1 MERKIRKI
9 LVELGLKQYLPG
21 FQYIIEVETL
31 MFENRNRRLS
41 EIYRIIGEEHRS
53 EEHTSELQSH

>member
-21 FQYIIEVETL
+21 FQYIIEVESPLARKQKQNAIRL
-31 MFENRNRRLS
+31 MNLISVLVLS
-41 EIYRIIGEEHRS
+41 WLSIG
-53 EEHTSELQSH
+53 